1 MAYFAHTL
9 KRATTATDW
18 LTRTVPPPPPP
29 PPPPA
34 FKAGHRSRSLMTKQ
48 VTARLRALASDI
60 YNCRLE
66 LSDPTAHRVP
76 QLWGRH
82 TAAHDVPVCGE
93 AGIESRSVPLHT
105 TRSCLSVVKQALS
118 AVLCHYTG
126 NDAVKMVLCN
136 QEQAKSCVITN
147 SKVLCNHKQQSVV

>member
-1 MAYFAHTL
+1 MLVISEGSTVCRSSEKAVLCVGHQPRRADKGAGL
-9 KRATTATDW
+9 K
-18 LTRTVPPPPPP
+18 
-29 PPPPA
+29 
-34 FKAGHRSRSLMTKQ
+34 
-48 VTARLRALASDI
+48 ALASDI

-76 QLWGRH
+76 QSWGRH

-136 QEQAKSCVITN
+136 QEQAKS
-147 SKVLCNHKQQSVV
+147 

>member
-1 MAYFAHTL
+1 MAYIAHTL
-9 KRATTATDW
+9 KRATIARDW
-18 LTRTVPPPPPP
+18 LTRTSPPP

-34 FKAGHRSRSLMTKQ
+34 FKAGHRSFSLMTKQ

-66 LSDPTAHRVP
+66 LSDLTAHRVP
-76 QLWGRH
+76 QSWGH

-105 TRSCLSVVKQALS
+105 TRSCLSVVKQALK
-118 AVLCHYTG
+118 AVLCHYTQH
-126 NDAVKMVLCN
+126 VPVCLW
-136 QEQAKSCVITN
+136 
-147 SKVLCNHKQQSVV
+147 